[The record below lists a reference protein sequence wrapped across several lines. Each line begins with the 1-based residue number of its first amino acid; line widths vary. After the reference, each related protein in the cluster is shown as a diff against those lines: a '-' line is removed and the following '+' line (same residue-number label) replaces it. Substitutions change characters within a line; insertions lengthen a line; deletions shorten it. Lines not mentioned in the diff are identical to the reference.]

1 MDVSRNPM
9 PPLSVSMV
17 EVRRTERLL
26 RNRTMRFVLGN
37 LFTSPIRR
45 TRHFRE
51 WFLMPMNY
59 ARIMEMPLTLLLLKA
74 KKEDL
79 ILDVSSPKLLALF
92 FALNRFDNV
101 VAADL
106 EDYFVEDFETYKQH
120 NLLSIKTTTF
130 DAARQ
135 IPYPSSHFDKIYS
148 ISVLEHIPYNGDTLA
163 LQEILR
169 VLKPSGTIVITLP
182 AFTHYVEEW
191 MVGKPYWQSVQNE
204 GNETFFQRRYDEGT
218 LRKLCSIQG
227 AITEEILLIA
237 ENPIEQPK
245 IGENGIMLHNSY
257 LIDKVLIAHLINV
270 LGRRLKFLPFS
281 AYLSE
286 LLVSR
291 RSHYLTTDWGDPN
304 IRQVAVKISKS
315 AFSDPDS

>member
-1 MDVSRNPM
+1 MS
-9 PPLSVSMV
+9 PLSVSMV
-17 EVRRTERLL
+17 EVRRTETLL
-26 RNRTMRFVLGN
+26 RNRAMRFVLGN

-51 WFLMPMNY
+51 WFFMPMNY
-59 ARIMEMPLTLLLLKA
+59 ARIMEIPLTLLLLNA
-74 KKEDL
+74 KKKDL
-79 ILDVSSPKLLALF
+79 ILDVSSPKLLSLF
-92 FALNRFDNV
+92 FALNRFENV

-106 EDYFVEDFETYKQH
+106 EDYFVEDFETYMQH
-120 NLLSIKTTTF
+120 NLLSIKTMTF

-135 IPYPSSHFDKIYS
+135 IPYPSSHFDKIFS

-163 LQEILR
+163 LQEMLR

-204 GNETFFQRRYDEGT
+204 GNETFFQRRYDEET

-227 AITEEILLIA
+227 MITEEILLIA

-245 IGENGIMLHNSY
+245 IGENGIMIHNSY

-270 LGRRLKFLPFS
+270 LGSRLKFLPFS

-291 RSHYLTTDWGDPN
+291 RSHYLTTDWNDPN

-315 AFSDPDS
+315 AFSDQDFR